1 MSTSFRLL
9 LPRQI
14 YNDIVAQAQAELPN
28 ECCGL
33 LAGRIENDV
42 GRVQERYPLINV
54 AATPERYLSDGGDLP
69 AAFRSMRERSFDL
82 LAIYHSHPTSRPVPS
97 QTDLAQNFYGNSV
110 VFLILSLQTSEPE
123 MRAWR
128 LGEGDYRPA
137 EWSVVDA

>member
-14 YNDIVAQAQAELPN
+14 YNDIVAQAQAELPK

-33 LAGRIENDV
+33 LAGRIEDNV
-42 GRVQERYPLINV
+42 GRAEKRYPLINV
-54 AATPERYLSDGGDLP
+54 AASPERYLSDGGDLP
-69 AAFRSMRERSFDL
+69 AAFRSMRERNLDL

-97 QTDLAQNFYGNSV
+97 QTDLAQNFYGDSV
-110 VFLILSLQTSEPE
+110 VFLILSLQTLEPE
-123 MRAWR
+123 MRAWW
-128 LGEGDYRPA
+128 LGESDYRPA